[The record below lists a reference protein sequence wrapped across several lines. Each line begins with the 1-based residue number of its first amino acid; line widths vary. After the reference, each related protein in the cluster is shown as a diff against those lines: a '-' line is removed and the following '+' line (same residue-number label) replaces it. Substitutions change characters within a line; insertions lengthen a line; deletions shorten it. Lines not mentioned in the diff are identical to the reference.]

1 MCVINVQNLKCKTDG
16 KICATFVVIQVIYGT
31 FPMETLC
38 VVCKVLSSVF
48 DYLGGGIY
56 CEASPEVLK
65 YQGGVCGTTFHP
77 PRF

>member
-1 MCVINVQNLKCKTDG
+1 
-16 KICATFVVIQVIYGT
+16 
-31 FPMETLC
+31 METLC

-77 PRF
+77 PRI